1 MTGITKGSGKNIPQV
16 PHIHLSNIR
25 IGITKSKCFFINPQA
40 NCSSVDHTT
49 DKEECSNNKCC
60 INCRNDVNDEKN
72 HSPIDKSC
80 PAFIKQIEITAIKVT
95 EKVDFKEAIK
105 IYHSMHIHNPTSYV
119 KIAANQKTTSTQ
131 DQNNESSANHKT
143 QHQQRP
149 IRNYDDILNDELEP
163 STSSTAT
170 HRRPVTECGSVDEDM
185 EVVRIDA

>member
-1 MTGITKGSGKNIPQV
+1 
-16 PHIHLSNIR
+16 
-25 IGITKSKCFFINPQA
+25 
-40 NCSSVDHTT
+40 
-49 DKEECSNNKCC
+49 
-60 INCRNDVNDEKN
+60 
-72 HSPIDKSC
+72 
-80 PAFIKQIEITAIKVT
+80 
-95 EKVDFKEAIK
+95 
-105 IYHSMHIHNPTSYV
+105 MHIHNPTSYV